1 MQRIACLLFGVMI
14 AGCQFETAT
23 EAAELTGDPIA
34 ACPVPAAGAIA
45 GHEADFYVCAEET
58 AECGPDGYLV
68 GYGAKYAERFFR
80 YTRPWM
86 SRAGKQWIDDVLV
99 CLQETLRDRID
110 AETSCPDI
118 RTIAFDS
125 HPDCY
130 VEAGFCRLPWSDWL
144 AVVATVDGADWLS
157 RDAQRQVVVT
167 ARTCLT
173 RW

>member
-1 MQRIACLLFGVMI
+1 MQRIACLLFGVTI

-45 GHEADFYVCAEET
+45 DHEADFYICAEET

-68 GYGAKYAERFFR
+68 GYGAKYAERFYR

-110 AETSCPDI
+110 AETSCADI